1 MRAGKPRL
9 ASPPLRFS
17 TFIILHHHACPH
29 HFAVEGRIFFVLHE
43 NGFDERVHL
52 ADIATDVCPLMPLV
66 NNNSRGNDDSHVY
79 VAVRSGVTLGIR
91 AIQINLR
98 LGLVARRYDS
108 LVESDDVEG
117 FVSGKRSSIHCVNSF
132 VVLMMCWHA
141 SLLSMRAAA
150 SFCSG

>member
-1 MRAGKPRL
+1 MLCPIHSFAV
-9 ASPPLRFS
+9 SFY
-17 TFIILHHHACPH
+17 IYILYRHACPH
-29 HFAVEGRIFFVLHE
+29 HFAVEGGIFFVLHE

-52 ADIATDVCPLMPLV
+52 ADIATDVCPLMPLI
-66 NNNSRGNDDSHVY
+66 NNNSRGNDDSHID
-79 VAVRSGVTLGIR
+79 VAVRGGVALGVGAVHIDFW
-91 AIQINLR
+91 

-141 SLLSMRAAA
+141 SLLSIRAAA

>member
-1 MRAGKPRL
+1 MRAGKLRL

-66 NNNSRGNDDSHVY
+66 NNNSRGNDDSHVD
-79 VAVRSGVTLGIR
+79 VAVRGGVALGVGAVHID
-91 AIQINLR
+91 LR

-117 FVSGKRSSIHCVNSF
+117 FFSGKRSSIHCVSSLVVVIICSQISF
-132 VVLMMCWHA
+132 D
-141 SLLSMRAAA
+141 SDRAAA
-150 SFCSG
+150 TFCSG